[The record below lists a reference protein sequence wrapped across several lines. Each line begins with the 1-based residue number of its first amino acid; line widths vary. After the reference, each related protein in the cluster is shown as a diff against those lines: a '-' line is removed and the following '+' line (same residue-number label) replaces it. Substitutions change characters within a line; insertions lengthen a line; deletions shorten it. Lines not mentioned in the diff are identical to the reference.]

1 MKACCKNAG
10 EHIHSIKRALA
21 YWWAMVSTCQSS
33 LAPCWLHA
41 VQLCY
46 ECAGADK
53 CPAEQTRDQI
63 STSKHLMT
71 TEGSRFKCA
80 GFHVNLHLEAIE
92 STVDIAAEQIYA
104 TF

>member
-1 MKACCKNAG
+1 
-10 EHIHSIKRALA
+10 
-21 YWWAMVSTCQSS
+21 
-33 LAPCWLHA
+33 
-41 VQLCY
+41 
-46 ECAGADK
+46 
-53 CPAEQTRDQI
+53 
-63 STSKHLMT
+63 MT